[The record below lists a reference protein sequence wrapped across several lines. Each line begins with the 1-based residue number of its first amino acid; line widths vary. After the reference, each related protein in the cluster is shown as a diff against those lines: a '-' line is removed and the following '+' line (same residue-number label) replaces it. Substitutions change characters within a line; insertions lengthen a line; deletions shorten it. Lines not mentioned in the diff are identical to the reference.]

1 MLLGFTTASTRVN
14 ETVGS
19 VDIELAVLR
28 GGTDHNVTVLVMIE
42 SFTANQ
48 STSVLLSL
56 ILNQPRT

>member
-28 GGTDHNVTVLVMIE
+28 GGIDHNVTVLVMID